1 MLETNK
7 FSVINI
13 RRYLNSDNPKL
24 GESRL
29 LQVLSGFS
37 CPKNPDVERFLKKSS
52 IEFTK
57 KNQSVTY
64 LVFDV
69 SSMELVGYFTIA
81 LKPLT
86 VRGETVSNTVKKKLM
101 RVSELDEQSQTY
113 TMSAYLIAQLGKN
126 FKNGAEKKIT
136 GEELLELA
144 WDIVEKM
151 QYMGGGMVT
160 FLEAENSERLLSF
173 YQANR
178 FQTCGSR
185 HMSTKGEFVEILVF
199 THFARIFKFNRT
211 PGIGKKKEIFH
222 EVKVSVG
229 FELV

>member
-144 WDIVEKM
+144 WDIIEKM

-178 FQTCGSR
+178 FQTFDTRQTATDSEEP
-185 HMSTKGEFVEILVF
+185 H
-199 THFARIFKFNRT
+199 
-211 PGIGKKKEIFH
+211 
-222 EVKVSVG
+222 
-229 FELV
+229 ELVQLLRLL

>member
-144 WDIVEKM
+144 WDSVEKM

-178 FQTCGSR
+178 FQTFDTRQTATDSEEP
-185 HMSTKGEFVEILVF
+185 H
-199 THFARIFKFNRT
+199 
-211 PGIGKKKEIFH
+211 
-222 EVKVSVG
+222 
-229 FELV
+229 ELVQLLRLL

>member
-178 FQTCGSR
+178 FQTFDTRQTATDSEEP
-185 HMSTKGEFVEILVF
+185 H
-199 THFARIFKFNRT
+199 
-211 PGIGKKKEIFH
+211 
-222 EVKVSVG
+222 
-229 FELV
+229 ELVQLLRLF